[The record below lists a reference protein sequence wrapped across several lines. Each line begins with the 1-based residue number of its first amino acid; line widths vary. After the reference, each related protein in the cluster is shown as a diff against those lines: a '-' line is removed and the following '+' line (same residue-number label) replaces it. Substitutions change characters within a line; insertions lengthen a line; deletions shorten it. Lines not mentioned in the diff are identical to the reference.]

1 MLADGRVLIVGRYTD
16 ARAEMFD
23 PVTERFTATGTMVEV
38 RIGHTA
44 TLLNDGR
51 VLVVGGV
58 ANSPL
63 RYVGSAEVYNPG
75 TGSFSAVGSMS
86 ASRAYHTATLRPDG
100 KVLISGGLETFT
112 SAPVFRQNAEIFDP
126 ATNTFAPGPTLAFVY
141 GNATATRLLDDR
153 VLIVGGTSPNLPQ
166 VNCQLYDQALGTFSA
181 TGNLAVG
188 RYAHTASL
196 LPTGAVLIVGGYT
209 GLVPPPVPAE
219 IYE

>member
-1 MLADGRVLIVGRYTD
+1 M
-16 ARAEMFD
+16 
-23 PVTERFTATGTMVEV
+23 AT
-38 RIGHTA
+38 R
-44 TLLNDGR
+44 
-51 VLVVGGV
+51 
-58 ANSPL
+58 
-63 RYVGSAEVYNPG
+63 
-75 TGSFSAVGSMS
+75 
-86 ASRAYHTATLRPDG
+86 
-100 KVLISGGLETFT
+100 
-112 SAPVFRQNAEIFDP
+112 
-126 ATNTFAPGPTLAFVY
+126 
-141 GNATATRLLDDR
+141 TATRLLDDR